1 MNRFGAFFQYLF
13 FYFGLSRE
21 TKKKRLEK
29 IRSTWGVVCRGEK
42 KFKLIS
48 ILHNLQSNS
57 HDEELV
63 DEKTWQDLNLD
74 EIFSK
79 MDGCQ
84 SVIGSQYFYHQLHSY
99 KNDKDYLS
107 EQTRQYDIFRQEKET
122 RENIQLALACLG
134 REQANNITYLLYDE
148 LPDKPKY
155 SFLLYISS
163 FLSIVLV
170 AEVFIY
176 PPIFFWVLFFV
187 VLNIILHGVY
197 STGIYNHFA
206 GLNYLNTMIGV
217 AQKLA
222 ELPNKPA
229 LPQLNSLKRHKPI
242 YRSLKKRIGW
252 LVMDKS
258 GMGDLGETVVE
269 YLNTVCLFDVIAF
282 IRSIEYLKQYK
293 STLREIYTS
302 IASLDTS
309 IAVASY
315 LESLEYH
322 TVPQVNADRLIDAVN
337 LYHPLLDNP
346 VANSIRLD
354 SRSAL
359 VTGSNMAGKTTFIKT
374 VGVNVI
380 LGRTLNFCLAERAD
394 IPRSVV
400 ITSIRRVDD
409 IFNDKSYYFVEVEHL
424 LRAIELSKSGND
436 YLFIIDEI
444 YRGTNAIERISA
456 ATAVLSYLSEKQQVM
471 VTTHDVELQELLNDN
486 FDMYHFSEQVEGER
500 YYFDYRL
507 SAGPCNSRNAIK
519 LLRLSGYPESV
530 TARADSL
537 AQELKAKYDR

>member
-1 MNRFGAFFQYLF
+1 MSRFRAFFQYLF

-21 TKKKRLEK
+21 TKKKRLGK
-29 IRSTWGVVCRGEK
+29 IRSSWGKISGGEK

-57 HDEELV
+57 HDKELV
-63 DEKTWQDLNLD
+63 DDKTWQDLNMD
-74 EIFSK
+74 EVFTR

-84 SVIGSQYFYHQLHSY
+84 SSIGSQYLYHQLHLY
-99 KNDKDYLS
+99 KRDQEYLS
-107 EQTRQYDIFRQEKET
+107 EQTRQYNVFRQEKEA
-122 RENIQLALACLG
+122 RENIQLALAILG

-148 LPDKPKY
+148 LPAKPKY
-155 SFLLYISS
+155 SFLLYFSS
-163 FLSIVLV
+163 FLSIASV
-170 AEVFIY
+170 AGGFMY
-176 PPIFFWVLFFV
+176 PPLFFLALFFIL
-187 VLNIILHGVY
+187 LNIILHGVY
-197 STGIYNHFA
+197 STGIYNYFA

-217 AQKLA
+217 AWKLA
-222 ELPNKPA
+222 EFPNELS

-242 YRSLKKRIGW
+242 YRALKKKIGW

-258 GMGDLGETVVE
+258 MMSDYMEIIVE

-282 IRSIEYLKQYK
+282 IRSIEYLKKYK
-293 STLREIYTS
+293 STLREIFTS
-302 IASLDTS
+302 VVSLDTS

-315 LESLEYH
+315 LESLDYH
-322 TVPQVNADRLIDAVN
+322 TTPQVNADRRFDAVN

-346 VANSIRLD
+346 VANSVRLD

-359 VTGSNMAGKTTFIKT
+359 ITGSNMAGKTTFIKT

-394 IPRSVV
+394 IPRSTV

-409 IFNDKSYYFVEVEHL
+409 ISNDKSYYFVEVEHL
-424 LRAIELSKSGND
+424 LRAIELSKSGGD

-444 YRGTNAIERISA
+444 YRGTNTIERISA
-456 ATAVLSYLSEKQQVM
+456 ATAVLSYLGEKQQVL
-471 VTTHDVELQELLNDN
+471 VTTHDVELQELLNEN

-500 YYFDYRL
+500 YYLITACWPVR
-507 SAGPCNSRNAIK
+507 
-519 LLRLSGYPESV
+519 V
-530 TARADSL
+530 TAAMRSSFSS
-537 AQELKAKYDR
+537 